1 MKSAKKT
8 EWRVIIGMEKEQKDE
23 FISYYIGNNA
33 SNLYKLIY
41 PMLIIKGV
49 SNMEFDDYIGKATD
63 LMCELLDTFD
73 EANGVPFHNYFKS
86 CLDRRVKTWV
96 CRDSNRLKRK
106 NQIKLKDKD
115 GNDLLDENG
124 KPVYETIPDIFI
136 DTPLG
141 DNDSG
146 GTIGDI
152 IEDKR
157 EVIYETESE
166 NVEKYLNSLSILQR
180 KIVEMKMEGYTSEYI
195 QEKLQI
201 SSSKLSSELEY
212 AKRNRNISLFNK
224 KIKTYKKTEEDIMQA
239 TVMEIDTTDSYR
251 MDKNTL
257 DTLLDDKMNGDI
269 NCNYI
274 SQRLPFQWTEEKVNK
289 YYSRILNNQPITEI
303 IICEVN
309 EDGEKVSYLI
319 DGLQRLS
326 YAEAFKQGRMVCK
339 KKGAEFT
346 TIKYKDYKTD
356 ENGDRVFED
365 GRPKYEYK
373 EFDIIGKKYSE
384 LPEFLQKRFDKFN
397 VNVTRYFN
405 CTPEMVDYHIRNYN
419 NYECMSKSQYAIT
432 SISNDTVERIK
443 NISLEHSFFK
453 NNTKTTA
460 KNETKGVL
468 EEIVARTMMSLY
480 FIDDW
485 KKDLMDT
492 LRFVDENATND
503 NFTELEALL
512 DRFASIS
519 NESTKPLLTSANIPV
534 WVAAFKKFITYGKQ
548 DIEFVKFMEEFRMSF
563 ASAKSGEFTG
573 LLNEDGYNTY
583 INRSTKDKNP
593 VKCKIELVEKLM
605 MEYLHIDIEETQSEE
620 INTLD
625 FIRENV
631 SEDATEE
638 DIVFYQ
644 DMLDDLTLNVDN
656 NSKLLRKENLPSLL
670 AIIAYSC
677 RNDIDLDDW
686 FVKYFAEN
694 SNYIH
699 NQKQNFFHMQQ
710 DLNKFLGNEV
720 KNAS

>member
-1 MKSAKKT
+1 
-8 EWRVIIGMEKEQKDE
+8 MEKEQKDE
-23 FISYYIGNNA
+23 LITYYIGNNA

-63 LMCELLDTFD
+63 LMCELLDSFD
-73 EANGVPFHNYFKS
+73 DTNGIPFHNYFKS

-96 CRDSNRLKRK
+96 CRDSNRLKRRNHVK
-106 NQIKLKDKD
+106 EIDDD
-115 GNDLLDENG
+115 GNESVVFVNDVSL
-124 KPVYETIPDIFI
+124 

-141 DNDSG
+141 NDDSG
-146 GTIGDI
+146 ATIGDM
-152 IEDKR
+152 IEDKS
-157 EVIYETESE
+157 EAINETESE

-224 KIKTYKKTEEDIMQA
+224 KIKTYKKTEEDIMQT

-534 WVAAFKKFITYGKQ
+534 WVAAFNKFITYGKQ
-548 DIEFVKFMEEFRMSF
+548 NIEFIKFMEEFRTSF
-563 ASAKSGEFTG
+563 DSAKSGNFTD
-573 LLNEDGYNTY
+573 LLDEEGYNIY

-593 VKCKIELVEKLM
+593 VKFKIELVTKLM
-605 MEYLHIDIEETQSEE
+605 MEYLHINIEETQSEE
-620 INTLD
+620 INTLE
-625 FIRENV
+625 FVRENV
-631 SEDATEE
+631 SEDTTEE
-638 DIVFYQ
+638 DVIFYQ

-656 NSKLLRKENLPSLL
+656 NSKLLDKENMPSLL
-670 AIIAYSC
+670 AVIAYSC

-686 FVKYFAEN
+686 LVDYFAHN
-694 SNYIH
+694 TTYIK
-699 NQKQNFFHMQQ
+699 NQKQNYITMVNG
-710 DLNKFLGNEV
+710 LNKYMSNTDNNTITYMKGGQVLCAMQN
-720 KNAS
+720 